1 MVSDE
6 WLTNVFEQCVSHL
19 EKKIDSLIRL
29 RDLEETYP
37 RKDLPGHG
45 GGLGFEA
52 WVKVEMSKALGKV
65 VVGWQQ
71 SPGLVLSCEGES
83 VELDVKTTSDANF
96 DWIERGFISADV
108 VFAVCNKKYLDE
120 SAVEQ
125 FKKVGDILGWQE
137 LSDGQGLWIVL
148 LARKK

>member
-6 WLTNVFEQCVSHL
+6 WLTKVFERCVSHL
-19 EKKIDSLIRL
+19 EKKIDSLVRL
-29 RDLEETYP
+29 RTLEDMLP

-52 WVKVEMSKALGKV
+52 WVKVELSKALGQD

-108 VFAVCNKKYLDE
+108 VFAVCNKTYLDD

-125 FKKVGDILGWQE
+125 FKKVGLILGWEE
-137 LSDGQGLWIVL
+137 LSDGDGLWIVL
-148 LARKK
+148 LARKI

>member
-1 MVSDE
+1 MVSDD
-6 WLTNVFEQCVSHL
+6 WLVKMFNRSVAHL
-19 EKKIDSLIRL
+19 EKKIDSLVRL
-29 RDLEETYP
+29 RTLEDMFP

-52 WVKVEMSKALGKV
+52 WVKVELSKALGQD

-71 SPGLVLSCEGES
+71 SPGLVLNCAGES
-83 VELDVKTTSDANF
+83 LEVDVKTTSDANF

-125 FKKVGDILGWQE
+125 FKTVGHILGWEE
-137 LSDGQGLWIVL
+137 LSDGQGCWIVL
-148 LARKK
+148 LARKL